1 MAATASEIRAYA
13 EANGIDT
20 AAKTDI
26 DIFLNGVQVE
36 SLKAVGPD
44 EAGPYIRAVGLAAM
58 LGQSVELRFSDLG
71 VYEMA
76 NMAFADRTNI
86 SVTLRDA

>member
-1 MAATASEIRAYA
+1 MAATASELRAYA
-13 EANGIDT
+13 EANGINVQQL
-20 AAKTDI
+20 TDL
-26 DIFLNGVQVE
+26 DIFVEGVQVE
-36 SLKAVGPD
+36 ALKDVGPS
-44 EAGPYIRAVGLAAM
+44 EAGPYLMAANLSAAVGM
-58 LGQSVELRFSDLG
+58 KVELRFSDIG